1 MADPPTLPAASPN
14 PLNYFIGKGN
24 VYMKLV
30 SDPDESYKHVGNVP
44 KFEITP
50 KPETKKHYSSMTGTK
65 ALDYVANV
73 SKEAE
78 VTIDC
83 DEITPD
89 NLIVAL
95 LGDLNSDGSIDI
107 LGAPKIERA
116 VKLEGTNDFGAKVQV
131 ILNHVFFDANKAINL
146 IGDDWGSLP
155 LTGQVLRDPA
165 LGFGKLEF
173 L

>member
-1 MADPPTLPAASPN
+1 MADPPTPPAASPN
-14 PLNYFIGKGN
+14 VLNYFIGKGN

-30 SDPDESYKHVGNVP
+30 GDPDDNYKHIGNVP

-50 KPETKKHYSSMTGTK
+50 KPETKKHYSSMSGTK
-65 ALDYVANV
+65 SLDYVANV

-78 VTIDC
+78 VTIEC

-95 LGDLNSDGSIDI
+95 LGELNSDGSIDI
-107 LGAPKIERA
+107 LAAPKIERA

-131 ILNHVFFDANKAINL
+131 TIPHVFFDTNKAINL

-155 LTGQVLRDPA
+155 LTGQVLRDPE
-165 LGFGKLEF
+165 LGFGNLKF